1 MSGHSKWSQIKRK
14 KGAEDQKRSKIFSM
28 LVKTINV
35 EMKRANGDRS
45 SANVRKA
52 IERAKAANMPNDNI
66 ERAIKNAAGNTGS
79 AMEEVTYEAY
89 GPGGAALIIEGIT
102 DNRNR
107 TSQEIKFILSKN
119 NSSLAAP
126 GAASWAFTR
135 TPEGVWQPNNLM
147 ELSETDAQALAN
159 LIDTLEENEDV
170 KKVYDNAGLSDW
182 SRLWAS
188 RCRNNWETK

>member
-170 KKVYDNAGLSDW
+170 KKVYDNAGLSD
-182 SRLWAS
+182 
-188 RCRNNWETK
+188 